1 MSSGTGDKV
10 RGMGEELKGRFKEG
24 AGDVTND
31 PKLQA
36 EGEGDQ
42 AKGKARQAVGDVK
55 DAVDHAG
62 DKVGD
67 AVDHLREKFNR

>member
-31 PKLQA
+31 PNLQA

-42 AKGKARQAVGDVK
+42 LKGKGRQAVGDVK
-55 DAVDHAG
+55 DAADRAG
-62 DKVGD
+62 DKVGE
-67 AVDHLREKFNR
+67 AVDDVRDRFNR